1 MTFINQDLNAICK
14 PETLAGDCEAYSR
27 WTQTSGRRRKQKL
40 QRPPSARQA
49 SLLSLRKD
57 QWQFE
62 PLEIGLFLIF
72 SLKKYCCETVSPWVN
87 VQPEPVR
94 LRVLVVKESL
104 ATKNVKIYNKTWKAI
119 IVGTSQWNQGYLSSC
134 SQEFSQRRIFS
145 LVCCLVRRTFKQI
158 IFVASCWKK
167 LKPK

>member
-1 MTFINQDLNAICK
+1 MFFINIHFLGA
-14 PETLAGDCEAYSR
+14 PVTLAGDCEACLR

-40 QRPPSARQA
+40 QMPPSVRQA

-57 QWQFE
+57 QLQFE
-62 PLEIGLFLIF
+62 PLEMDL
-72 SLKKYCCETVSPWVN
+72 LKKYWCETVSPGVN
-87 VQPEPVR
+87 IQPEPVR

-104 ATKNVKIYNKTWKAI
+104 ARKNVKIYNKTWKAI
-119 IVGTSQWNQGYLSSC
+119 IVGTGQWNQGYLRSC

-158 IFVASCWKK
+158 IFVASCWKIENQK
-167 LKPK
+167 KM